1 MSATPT
7 DSVTYSPQGSHPVP
21 TPHQQQQHPPH
32 PQAHQYQGG
41 QQQYVYSA
49 SGPGTIPNTSTA
61 GVGGHLPAPGGGAP
75 IYDVAALEAI
85 QAQLQAQYWVA
96 PSGLAWG
103 NWDFLL
109 SDSGAQ
115 FYQQQVY
122 HQQQQQQ
129 MAYGFKNEQMAQFG
143 AMGVG
148 GPGRS
153 SLEEMRVST

>member
-1 MSATPT
+1 
-7 DSVTYSPQGSHPVP
+7 
-21 TPHQQQQHPPH
+21 
-32 PQAHQYQGG
+32 
-41 QQQYVYSA
+41 
-49 SGPGTIPNTSTA
+49 
-61 GVGGHLPAPGGGAP
+61 
-75 IYDVAALEAI
+75 
-85 QAQLQAQYWVA
+85 VA

>member
-7 DSVTYSPQGSHPVP
+7 DSVTYSPHGNHPLP
-21 TPHQQQQHPPH
+21 TPQQQQQHPH
-32 PQAHQYQGG
+32 PHQYQGE
-41 QQQYVYSA
+41 QQQYAYSSSA
-49 SGPGTIPNTSTA
+49 PGTIPNTSAA
-61 GVGGHLPAPGGGAP
+61 GVSGHLPNPGGGAP
-75 IYDVAALEAI
+75 IYDLAAVEAI

-122 HQQQQQQ
+122 HQQQQQ

-143 AMGVG
+143 AMGVPG
-148 GPGRS
+148 AVGRS